1 MKLLIV
7 DDHPVFRQGFVALV
21 TQEWPD
27 AAVEQAHD
35 GTEALRIVASQRD
48 LDIVVLD
55 LMMPGTAGVDM
66 IRRIG
71 AERAD
76 LPVLVLS
83 TLETEADIRSALARG
98 ASGYVPKSAAPS
110 TLISA
115 IRLVLNGE
123 IYVPPLVLGQAPAAQ
138 SADRRLTPRQ
148 MDVLRLL
155 AEGYSNKRIATTL
168 GLSEKTVKTHLASI
182 FRLLDAESRTHAI
195 AAARHQSL
203 L

>member
-35 GTEALRIVASQRD
+35 GAQALRMLAAHRD

-55 LMMPGTAGVDM
+55 LLMPGTLGLDL
-66 IRRIG
+66 IGRIG
-71 AERAD
+71 AERPD

-83 TLETEADIRSALARG
+83 TLESEADIRRALARG

-110 TLISA
+110 TLVSA
-115 IRLVLNGE
+115 IKLVLTGE
-123 IYVPPLVLGQAPAAQ
+123 IYVPPLVLGQAPPAQ

-182 FRLLDAESRTHAI
+182 FRLLDADSRTHAI

>member
-7 DDHPVFRQGFVALV
+7 DDHPVFRQGFVALI
-21 TQEWPD
+21 TGEWPD
-27 AAVEQAHD
+27 AAVAQAHD
-35 GTEALRIVASQRD
+35 GAQALLVLAEQPD

-55 LMMPGTAGVDM
+55 LLMPGTLGLDLLG
-66 IRRIG
+66 RLG
-71 AERAD
+71 AERPD

-83 TLETEADIRSALARG
+83 TLESEADIRRALARG

-110 TLISA
+110 TLVSA

-123 IYVPPLVLGQAPAAQ
+123 IYVPPVVLGQMPPAQ

-148 MDVLRLL
+148 MEVLRLL

-182 FRLLDAESRTHAI
+182 FRLLDADSRTHAI

>member
-7 DDHPVFRQGFVALV
+7 DDHPVFRQGFVALI
-21 TQEWPD
+21 TGEWPD
-27 AAVEQAHD
+27 ASVAQAHD
-35 GTEALRIVASQRD
+35 GTQALRVLAEQPD

-55 LMMPGTAGVDM
+55 LLMPGTLGLDLLG
-66 IRRIG
+66 RLG
-71 AERAD
+71 AERPD

-83 TLETEADIRSALARG
+83 TLESEADIRRALARG

-110 TLISA
+110 TLVSA

-123 IYVPPLVLGQAPAAQ
+123 IYVPPLVLGQMPPAQ

-148 MDVLRLL
+148 MEVLRLL

-182 FRLLDAESRTHAI
+182 FRLLDADSRTHAI

>member
-7 DDHPVFRQGFVALV
+7 DDHPVFRQGFVALI
-21 TQEWPD
+21 TGEWPD
-27 AAVEQAHD
+27 AAVAQAHD
-35 GTEALRIVASQRD
+35 GTQALRVLAEQPD

-55 LMMPGTAGVDM
+55 LLMPGTLGLDLLA
-66 IRRIG
+66 RIG
-71 AERAD
+71 AERPD

-83 TLETEADIRSALARG
+83 TLETEADIRRALARG

-110 TLISA
+110 TLVSA

-123 IYVPPLVLGQAPAAQ
+123 IYVPPLVLGQMPPAQ

-148 MDVLRLL
+148 MEVLRLL

-182 FRLLDAESRTHAI
+182 FRLLDADSRTHAI

>member
-27 AAVEQAHD
+27 AEVAQAHD
-35 GTEALRIVASQRD
+35 GAQALRMVAERRD

-55 LMMPGTAGVDM
+55 LMMPGSAGVDV
-66 IRRIG
+66 IARIG
-71 AERAD
+71 AERPD

-83 TLETEADIRSALARG
+83 TLESEADIRGALARG
-98 ASGYVPKSAAPS
+98 ASGYVAKSAAPS

-115 IRLVLNGE
+115 IRLVLTGE
-123 IYVPPLVLGQAPAAQ
+123 IYVPPLVLGQAPPAQ
-138 SADRRLTPRQ
+138 STDRRLTPRQ

-155 AEGYSNKRIATTL
+155 AEGYSNKRIATLL

-182 FRLLDAESRTHAI
+182 FRLLDADSRTHAI